1 MLNLLYTLVLGT
13 SPPSYMFTTGREK
26 EQEELPKAMRL
37 QERKGKVKK
46 ESGTQI
52 YSNLI

>member
-1 MLNLLYTLVLGT
+1 MLNLLYTFVLGT

>member
-1 MLNLLYTLVLGT
+1 MLNLLYTFVLGT

-26 EQEELPKAMRL
+26 EQELPKAMRL